1 MHPADANYGL
11 RCPWLASGWY
21 VHCWNY
27 RRFPRAD
34 ESRHHC
40 LLGVC
45 GRPRPSFSCVGECCL
60 KLLFDQNLS
69 RKLVSRLADVFPDS
83 SHVQFHDLAEET
95 DTKIWE
101 FAKLNDFCIV
111 TQDAD
116 FPERS
121 RLYGSPPKVVWLRCG
136 NASTDRVES
145 LLRSGATA
153 IQELLTDTELHCLE
167 LH

>member
-1 MHPADANYGL
+1 M
-11 RCPWLASGWY
+11 
-21 VHCWNY
+21 
-27 RRFPRAD
+27 
-34 ESRHHC
+34 
-40 LLGVC
+40 
-45 GRPRPSFSCVGECCL
+45 

-69 RKLVSRLADVFPDS
+69 RKLVNRLADIFPES
-83 SHVQFHDLAEET
+83 SHVQFHNLAEKT
-95 DTKIWE
+95 DTEIWE

-136 NASTDRVES
+136 NASTSQVEA
-145 LLRSGATA
+145 LLRAGEEA
-153 IQELLTDTELHCLE
+153 IQELLEKPDINCLE